1 MILRPHPQ
9 QVRHEPERFE
19 ALKEKYEGISNIEIQ
34 TDFSVTNPVM
44 ESDLLITDWSDI
56 AWEYAFVTKRPVL
69 YIDTPMK
76 IMNQEYEKIGIEPV
90 NKTLRTSLGTVV
102 GLDELDSVCETVKQM
117 LEHTSEYS
125 KQIESTFKEHI
136 YNIGR
141 SAELCGRY
149 IIKRLSK

>member
-1 MILRPHPQ
+1 
-9 QVRHEPERFE
+9 
-19 ALKEKYEGISNIEIQ
+19 
-34 TDFSVTNPVM
+34 
-44 ESDLLITDWSDI
+44 
-56 AWEYAFVTKRPVL
+56 
-69 YIDTPMK
+69 
-76 IMNQEYEKIGIEPV
+76 MNQEYEKIGIEPV